1 MPTQKQ
7 RKLAVMG
14 SRGVGKSTII
24 HQFVESQFLECY
36 NPTIENTFHK
46 LIKYKG
52 DEYNTEILDT
62 AGQDEYSI
70 FHTQYSI
77 GIHGYLL
84 VYSVTSEASFELIKT
99 LNDKILN
106 ACGTEKVPR
115 VLLGNKYDLDQERK
129 VSTQEGQATAA
140 GWGCAFAECSAKLN
154 ANIEDGFIR
163 LLHEVERASSPEP
176 IEEPIKKCY
185 IL

>member
-7 RKLAVMG
+7 RKLAIMG

-24 HQFVESQFLECY
+24 HQFVDKQFVNEY

-46 LIKYKG
+46 LIKYREN
-52 DEYNTEILDT
+52 EYNTEILDT

-84 VYSVTSEASFELIKT
+84 VYSVANKGSFELIKT

-115 VLLGNKYDLDQERK
+115 VLLGNKCDLDKERQI
-129 VSTQEGQATAA
+129 STQEGLATAA
-140 GWGCAFAECSAKLN
+140 EWSCGFVESSAKLN
-154 ANIEDGFIR
+154 SNIDDAFIK
-163 LLHEVERASSPEP
+163 LIVEVEKSSSPDP
-176 IEEPIKKCY
+176 VEEKKCC

>member
-14 SRGVGKSTII
+14 SRGVGKSTTVL
-24 HQFVESQFLECY
+24 QFVENHFVDGY

-84 VYSVTSEASFELIKT
+84 VYSVTSKSSFELIKI

-115 VLLGNKYDLDQERK
+115 VLLGNKCDLDVERQI
-129 VSTQEGQATAA
+129 STQEGQATAA
-140 GWGCAFAECSAKLN
+140 EWGCGFVECSAKLN
-154 ANIEDGFIR
+154 SNIEDAFTR
-163 LLHEVERASSPEP
+163 LVAEVEKAASPDPLEGD
-176 IEEPIKKCY
+176 KKCC
-185 IL
+185 LL